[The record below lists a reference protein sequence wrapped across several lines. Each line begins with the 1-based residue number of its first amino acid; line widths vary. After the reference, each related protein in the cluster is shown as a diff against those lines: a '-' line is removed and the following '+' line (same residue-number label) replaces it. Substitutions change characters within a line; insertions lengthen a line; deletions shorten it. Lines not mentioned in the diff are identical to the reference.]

1 MSRAQFFHRALY
13 ALCNMLK
20 EFEVVFHERIRL
32 HAVHPVHFM
41 LGLEA
46 ALTSW
51 GKSRELNVMVIE
63 YDPLMCFPRCT
74 DYALLVFRNLLSA
87 P

>member
-1 MSRAQFFHRALY
+1 M
-13 ALCNMLK
+13 
-20 EFEVVFHERIRL
+20 
-32 HAVHPVHFM
+32 HPVHFM
-41 LGLEA
+41 LWLEA

-51 GKSRELNVMVIE
+51 GKSRELNVTVIE

-74 DYALLVFRNLLSA
+74 DSAIGFPQNLLNV